1 MRSAETSGV
10 DAIGFGA
17 FRNAQPEGAKA
28 KGLVRRVADLF
39 AVISPVSYAVG
50 GTALLAATLYTL
62 VDTART
68 FDDTR
73 ARLLSVGHALLADA
87 GDLAPL
93 KTGERILTR
102 LAKFDPAIAASFSGP
117 RGEPLVANV
126 AARIP
131 ENTAFVRAEVA
142 SAEIGTLALGQDQG
156 SAMAGV
162 WQRAGIAYAAA
173 FALGVAA
180 LRRRPKPETGVPD
193 GAVVDLIGNIPFG
206 IAWWSQKGELV
217 TCNDQ
222 YRTRCGMEGA
232 GCDDRHYH
240 ASVRRLAQGG
250 YVRLVSEGPSSRT
263 LELHREDG
271 SCLLIDERPLASG
284 GFVTLVS
291 DVTERKRTDML
302 LTAIQEE
309 QRQLA
314 RRYHEEKL
322 KAEAA
327 SRAKTSFL
335 AHLSHDIRTPL
346 NHIIGFADL
355 IRHQTYGPL
364 GDARYLDYVDTI
376 KGSGERLLT
385 SFATILELAELESGS
400 KVLRQDPVRIDD
412 LLISVARRFSP
423 QAGRAGLTLAL
434 GAPCGATVQ
443 GDRLGLE
450 RMLCNLVENAV
461 RFTPDHGKVTL
472 AAYAGHDGVVVEV
485 SDTGIGIG
493 PERLGQLSQP
503 FAFGDATFTRD
514 HEGAGLGIAIA
525 RAIAEISGGNLAI
538 DSTPALGTTVAI
550 SLPLMVQAPA
560 QPVAIRAA

>member
-10 DAIGFGA
+10 DAKGFGA
-17 FRNAQPEGAKA
+17 FACAVPTSAKA
-28 KGLVRRVADLF
+28 KGLVQRLADLF
-39 AVISPVSYAVG
+39 ASISPVSYAVG
-50 GTALLAATLYTL
+50 GTALLAASLYCL

-73 ARLLSVGHALLADA
+73 TRLLSVGHALLADA
-87 GDLAPL
+87 DALAPL
-93 KTGERILTR
+93 TTGERILNR

-131 ENTAFVRAEVA
+131 EHTAFVRAEVA
-142 SAEIGTLALGQDQG
+142 SADVGTLALGQDQG

-162 WQRAGIAYAAA
+162 WQRAGIAFAAA

-180 LRRRPKPETGVPD
+180 LRRRPKPEARLGD
-193 GAVVDLIGNIPFG
+193 DAVTELIGNIPFG
-206 IAWWSQKGELV
+206 IAWWTAEGELI

-222 YRTRCGMEGA
+222 YRVRCGRTEAGA
-232 GCDDRHYH
+232 GESLYH

-250 YVRLVSEGPSSRT
+250 YVRLVSESQASRT

-400 KVLRQDPVRIDD
+400 KVLRQDPVRVDD
-412 LLISVARRFSP
+412 LLVSVARRFSP

-434 GAPCGATVQ
+434 GAPCGATVL

-461 RFTPDHGKVTL
+461 RFTPGNGKVTL

-485 SDTGIGIG
+485 SDTGIGMSE
-493 PERLGQLSQP
+493 ERLGQLSQP
-503 FAFGDATFTRD
+503 FAFGDAAFTREHD
-514 HEGAGLGIAIA
+514 GVGLGLAIA
-525 RAIAEISGGNLAI
+525 RAIAESSGGNLAI
-538 DSTPALGTTVAI
+538 DSTPALGTTVAV
-550 SLPLMVQAPA
+550 SLPLLAPA
-560 QPVAIRAA
+560 PNVVRAA